1 MALPVIPPFPPS
13 MFPHAVTIT
22 HAVYPKGQTGGAARA
37 DGTTTTLNANVQ
49 SAGMDKVEMIP
60 ADEGQAAGGMRTFDV
75 SFPADPGV
83 VTNQTIEFGPIV
95 LICLAPASPVFRGRA
110 YRVRCVSRT

>member
-1 MALPVIPPFPPS
+1 
-13 MFPHAVTIT
+13 MFPHTVSVLPVGYTR
-22 HAVYPKGQTGGAARA
+22 GQTGGPQRHDGA
-37 DGTTTTLNANVQ
+37 GTTLAANVQ